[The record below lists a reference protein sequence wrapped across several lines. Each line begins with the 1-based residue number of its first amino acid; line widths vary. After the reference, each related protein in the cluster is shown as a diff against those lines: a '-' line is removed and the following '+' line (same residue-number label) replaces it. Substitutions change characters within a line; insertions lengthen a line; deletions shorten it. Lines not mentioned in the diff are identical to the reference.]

1 MSLFLIPLLLSLVG
15 IIAIFAFILAQRPR
29 VTIDDGNHI
38 KLYIT
43 MWALLAIG
51 LISGGLMVWDLY
63 GK

>member
-1 MSLFLIPLLLSLVG
+1 MSLFLIPLLLSLIG

-29 VTIDDGNHI
+29 VTIDDGNHT

-43 MWALLAIG
+43 MWVLLAIG

-63 GK
+63 GR